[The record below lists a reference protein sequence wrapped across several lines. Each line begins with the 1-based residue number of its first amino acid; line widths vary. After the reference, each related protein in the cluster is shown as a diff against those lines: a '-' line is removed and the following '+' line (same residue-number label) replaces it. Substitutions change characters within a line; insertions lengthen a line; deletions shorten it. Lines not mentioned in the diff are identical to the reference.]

1 MDDKQLREKYQKM
14 NDHDKLTEIGVQV
27 EIMQTK
33 LTTVCTKTEE
43 YGTRITRLETIMT
56 VVAAV
61 VVVGIPLTTWII
73 DKI

>member
-1 MDDKQLREKYQKM
+1 MDDKQFRDKYQNM

-43 YGTRITRLETIMT
+43 YGMRVTRLETIVA
-56 VVAAV
+56 VVAGVVAVGLPLV
-61 VVVGIPLTTWII
+61 VVFLN
-73 DKI
+73 